1 MSSLRLHLTPSFGMG
16 CLPLYPPLCFWSP
29 RNFPFC
35 QPGSN
40 QGLSSKLPPPS
51 PGPAPRIAGAPTEC
65 SLQAQPPSHASCPE
79 SFLSPL
85 LFLLLQLEKVANLD
99 QFLSSLCPQSPAE
112 GFSRKNP
119 SRFEDTH
126 LKGPQSAGEAGDWI
140 VSGSVEWGEGLSGC
154 AGV

>member
-1 MSSLRLHLTPSFGMG
+1 MPSSLSTPV
-16 CLPLYPPLCFWSP
+16 LLVPKE
-29 RNFPFC
+29 FPFLPAWL
-35 QPGSN
+35 QSRALL
-40 QGLSSKLPPPS
+40 QAPPPS